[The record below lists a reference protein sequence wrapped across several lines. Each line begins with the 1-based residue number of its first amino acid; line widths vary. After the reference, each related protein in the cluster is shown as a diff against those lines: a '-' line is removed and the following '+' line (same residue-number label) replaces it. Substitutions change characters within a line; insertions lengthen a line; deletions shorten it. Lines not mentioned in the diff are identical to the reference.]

1 MCSLNFTKVSL
12 MKVAALVFDIQN
24 SAFIFV
30 DFTFDEYEMPP
41 HPLVFFDN
49 FGLKV
54 IFIRY

>member
-1 MCSLNFTKVSL
+1 